1 MVVLTGA
8 LSDRGQT
15 PRTYTDHDQLLRPVV
30 IKLFDS
36 GGVLMQPIGG
46 R

>member
-1 MVVLTGA
+1 MPTFHLESSALKAVL
-8 LSDRGQT
+8 L
-15 PRTYTDHDQLLRPVV
+15 
-30 IKLFDS
+30 DS